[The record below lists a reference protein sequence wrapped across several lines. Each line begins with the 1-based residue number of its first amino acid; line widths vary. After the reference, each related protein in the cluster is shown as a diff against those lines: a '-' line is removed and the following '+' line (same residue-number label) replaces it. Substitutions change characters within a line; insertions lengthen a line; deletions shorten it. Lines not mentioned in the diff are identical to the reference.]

1 MSRTNVGFIGLGDQG
16 APMAEALIGAHS
28 LYLWARRPE
37 TLQPFAGTEAHVMDT
52 AQDVARRVEVL
63 CLCLPGDEQLISL
76 LFDQGLA
83 SELPHG
89 ATVINHATGD
99 PKEAEAVAHRLADYD
114 LNYLDAPVSGGRPG
128 AIARTL
134 TCFIGGDAT
143 TLAACEPVLSCYS
156 NAVRLMG
163 SPGAGQMTKL
173 LNNALTVSNL
183 RNVVEV
189 FGLARQA
196 GVDLAA
202 LQVALATSSGGS
214 FIVQTV
220 GKHVTPENAEHI
232 AELNRKDVREFAEAM
247 RRQELDPDTILDWAI
262 AGADGLADLVELL
275 AARSMAC
282 PAQRA
287 PQPARNSLGQF
298 HLHPGAPRPPRA
310 GPEDCDG
317 TSQMEHKQTMS
328 SSDLHRTLI
337 FGPFELLSSERVLR
351 RAGVTLSLGSRAFDI
366 LVYLAERP
374 GKVIGKKELIDHV
387 WSDVTVEEV
396 SLRVHVAAIRKA
408 LEDGQFGDRYIAT
421 VKGRGYSFI
430 ESVVVS
436 KAARTEVISGDLGR

>member
-1 MSRTNVGFIGLGDQG
+1 
-16 APMAEALIGAHS
+16 MAEALIGAHS

-37 TLQPFAGTEAHVMDT
+37 TVQPFAGTEAHVMET
-52 AQDVARRVEVL
+52 AQDVARKVEVL

-99 PKEAEAVAHRLADYD
+99 PKEAEAVAQRLADYD

-214 FIVQTV
+214 FIVQAV

-232 AELNRKDVREFAEAM
+232 AELTRKDVREFAEAM

-282 PAQRA
+282 PAQR
-287 PQPARNSLGQF
+287 PPRPARNSLRQF
-298 HLHPGAPRPPRA
+298 HLHPRALRPARS
-310 GPEDCDG
+310 GPEDCNG

-328 SSDLHRTLI
+328 SSDLHRTLR

-408 LEDGQFGDRYIAT
+408 LEDGQFGNRYIAS

-436 KAARTEVISGDLGR
+436 KTARNRGPISGDLGR